1 MGLGGRMNIETCE
14 WVQQEMGFYDT
25 ECKGVFFFW
34 EESTIEDY
42 GFIFCPFCGKK
53 IEKRDNKGE

>member
-1 MGLGGRMNIETCE
+1 MNIETCE
-14 WVQQEMGFYDT
+14 WVQQETGFYDT

-53 IEKRDNKGE
+53 TEKRDNKGE